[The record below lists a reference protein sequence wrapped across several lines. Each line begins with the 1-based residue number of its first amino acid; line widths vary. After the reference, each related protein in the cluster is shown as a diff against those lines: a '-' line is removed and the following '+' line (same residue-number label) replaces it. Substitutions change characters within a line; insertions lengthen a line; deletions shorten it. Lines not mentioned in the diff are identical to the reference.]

1 LYHPPSLCGP
11 FELRLKVPVDAAALS
26 AHIERARSFLRDH
39 DVDRGIA
46 WNVAFCVHEC
56 CTNAILHSGS
66 PADIEVQIRL
76 DEESVTALVTDRG
89 RGLDVTRCDPREPE
103 LLSDCGRGLYL
114 IASLMDE
121 FDIDVER
128 GTRIR
133 MTKRLADP
141 RS

>member
-1 LYHPPSLCGP
+1 MHYPSSLYGP
-11 FELRLKVPVDAAALS
+11 FELRLKVPIDAAALS
-26 AHIERARSFLRDH
+26 AHIERARTFLRDH
-39 DVDRGIA
+39 DVDRDIA
-46 WNVAFCVHEC
+46 WDVAFCVHEC

-66 PADIEVQIRL
+66 PADIEVHLRL
-76 DEESVTALVTDRG
+76 DGERITALVTDRG
-89 RGLDVTRCDPREPE
+89 RGLDVKRCDPREPE

-114 IASLMDE
+114 IAGLMDE
-121 FDIDVER
+121 FDIDVDR

>member
-1 LYHPPSLCGP
+1 M
-11 FELRLKVPVDAAALS
+11 PVDAAALS
-26 AHIERARSFLRDH
+26 AHIERARSFLRAH

-66 PADIEVQIRL
+66 PTDIEVQIRL
-76 DEESVTALVTDRG
+76 DQESVTALVTDRG
-89 RGLDVTRCDPREPE
+89 CGLDVNRCDPREPD

-114 IASLMDE
+114 VASLMDE
-121 FDIDVER
+121 FDVDVGC

-133 MTKRLADP
+133 MTKRLTEP

>member
-1 LYHPPSLCGP
+1 MYRPSSLYGP
-11 FELRLKVPVDAAALS
+11 FELCLKVPVDAAALS

-39 DVDRGIA
+39 DVDRDIA
-46 WNVAFCVHEC
+46 WDVAFCVHEC

-66 PADIEVQIRL
+66 PADIEVRLRL
-76 DEESVTALVTDRG
+76 DGESITALVTDRG
-89 RGLDVTRCDPREPE
+89 RGLDVKRCDPREPE

-121 FDIDVER
+121 FDIDVDC

-133 MTKRLADP
+133 MTKRLTAT